1 MIYCLLRSAI
11 QPLKNIPMA
20 AWERHEAE
28 ERKFEKS
35 QKSPDIGLDKRLGM
49 C

>member
-20 AWERHEAE
+20 AWERHEV
-28 ERKFEKS
+28 ERGNLKKV
-35 QKSPDIGLDKRLGM
+35 KKVPI
-49 C
+49 